1 MTAGAVQTAAACVH
15 QRDWKAENGDIVLG
29 SF

>member
-1 MTAGAVQTAAACVH
+1 MTAGAVQTAWAGAH
-15 QRDWKAENGDIVLG
+15 QRDWKAENGDTGLG